1 MVGSESG
8 VQRGPS
14 ANGNSPGWCAYF
26 GRRLVSWVR
35 SLVCPNH
42 AVWPR
47 DGSAHHRLPS
57 RPTRW
62 QSKSGVAE
70 GYIGPPSPWS
80 VFCVWLI
87 WQTKWTAETIPA
99 STMNEPP
106 APTNSLF
113 SKPASPIADK
123 QCCQR
128 TALVSGVC
136 RHPPPTPG
144 WLLQPCLSS
153 SFKAY
158 QLSFLGVRRRQ
169 RGWEAGPLCGVDQPR
184 VVDPATLPPAPFH
197 VSSQDEPRLM
207 SVGLLGVW
215 RFIRCSSVLCERV
228 AGFATETIR
237 CRMQPR
243 RAQLR
248 WLARLGLQSSC
259 PAIARS
265 SSDGCH
271 LIGTLE
277 WLLYQ

>member
-1 MVGSESG
+1 MCLFWSSSCVLGPIAGLPEPRRLAAGQQRTSQAALAPYKVADKVWGGRGLYWPSLSLVGLLRMAHLANEMDGRNNSG
-8 VQRGPS
+8 V
-14 ANGNSPGWCAYF
+14 
-26 GRRLVSWVR
+26 
-35 SLVCPNH
+35 NH
-42 AVWPR
+42 
-47 DGSAHHRLPS
+47 
-57 RPTRW
+57 
-62 QSKSGVAE
+62 
-70 GYIGPPSPWS
+70 
-80 VFCVWLI
+80 
-87 WQTKWTAETIPA
+87 
-99 STMNEPP
+99 EPP

-144 WLLQPCLSS
+144 WLLKPCLSS

-158 QLSFLGVRRRQ
+158 QLSFLGVRWRQ

-243 RAQLR
+243 RALLR

-271 LIGTLE
+271 LIGKLE

>member
-14 ANGNSPGWCAYF
+14 ANGNSRGWCAYF

-57 RPTRW
+57 RPARW
-62 QSKSGVAE
+62 QTKSGVADKVW
-70 GYIGPPSPWS
+70 GGRGLHWPSLS
-80 VFCVWLI
+80 LVGLLRMAHLANEMDGRNNSGV
-87 WQTKWTAETIPA
+87 
-99 STMNEPP
+99 NHEPP

-144 WLLQPCLSS
+144 WLLKPCLSS

-158 QLSFLGVRRRQ
+158 QLSFLGVRCRQ

-184 VVDPATLPPAPFH
+184 VADPATLPPAPFH

-215 RFIRCSSVLCERV
+215 RFIRRSSVLCERV

-259 PAIARS
+259 PAIA
-265 SSDGCH
+265 
-271 LIGTLE
+271 
-277 WLLYQ
+277 

>member
-1 MVGSESG
+1 MATVGGGVLILVVVLCLGSG
-8 VQRGPS
+8 RWS
-14 ANGNSPGWCAYF
+14 ARTTPF
-26 GRRLVSWVR
+26 GRGTAAHITGCPRALQGGRQSLGWQRAILALPLLGR
-35 SLVCPNH
+35 SFAYGSSGKRNGRQKQFRVNH
-42 AVWPR
+42 
-47 DGSAHHRLPS
+47 
-57 RPTRW
+57 
-62 QSKSGVAE
+62 
-70 GYIGPPSPWS
+70 
-80 VFCVWLI
+80 
-87 WQTKWTAETIPA
+87 
-99 STMNEPP
+99 EPP
-106 APTNSLF
+106 APTNSLL

-128 TALVSGVC
+128 TALVSGVR

-144 WLLQPCLSS
+144 WLLKPCLSS
-153 SFKAY
+153 PFKAY
-158 QLSFLGVRRRQ
+158 QLSFLGVWRRQ

-215 RFIRCSSVLCERV
+215 RFVRCSSVLCERV

-259 PAIARS
+259 PAIA
-265 SSDGCH
+265 
-271 LIGTLE
+271 
-277 WLLYQ
+277 